1 MKIEFDEKRLL
12 AGVVGDAN
20 GVPRSE
26 FEASQPR
33 ALAALASFRD
43 KSEKGRYG
51 FPHLPFRKDI
61 IDAIHKYVHSVHF
74 EYETVC
80 LVGIGG
86 SALGA
91 WALDCGIRGPH
102 PVQGAFTREHPR
114 LVILDNIDPSFTAAA
129 LKSMNPRKTLALA
142 IAKSGATAETV
153 STFQIVRDW
162 LEQELGAEARNRIV
176 AVTTE
181 GKYEQGAN
189 AGNFK
194 SPLCELAANQGY
206 RTFGVPENVG
216 GRFSVFSA
224 VGLLPAALIGID
236 IDALTRGAA
245 EMTHRCWLPDLKKNV
260 ALRAALWH
268 WLMWDKKAIQVVFPY
283 SNQLWGTAF
292 WFRQLWAESLGK
304 VRKREGRTENVGQT
318 PVAALGVTD
327 QHSQVQLY
335 IEGPNDKVFTFWKV
349 EEFRSPGVIPARKF
363 GLESVDY
370 LAGRNLTDLIGAEQ
384 RATAAALSMN
394 HRPHCTVTLG
404 RADEEH
410 LGAFLQ
416 MMEFQTA
423 FLGELLGIDAF
434 NQPGVEQGKLF
445 TYGLMGRSGYEGYQR
460 QIEELEKH
468 WDATASE
475 NPGQGGAS
483 GHSA

>member
-1 MKIEFDEKRLL
+1 MKIQFDEKRLMS
-12 AGVVGDAN
+12 GVVGEDN
-20 GVPRSE
+20 GVSRSE
-26 FEASQPR
+26 FEQSRPK
-33 ALAALASFRD
+33 ALQALASFRA
-43 KSEKGRYG
+43 KSEKGLYG
-51 FPHLPFRKDI
+51 FPHLPFLQDMIGAVTRY
-61 IDAIHKYVHSVHF
+61 AGSVRLKYD
-74 EYETVC
+74 TVC

-91 WALDCGIRGPH
+91 WALDCGMRGPH
-102 PVQGAFTREHPR
+102 PVQGAVTPQHPR

-129 LKSMNPRKTLALA
+129 LASMDPGKTLVLV

-153 STFQIVRDW
+153 STFLIVRDW
-162 LEQELGAEARNRIV
+162 LERAVGANVKDRIV
-176 AVTTE
+176 VVTTE
-181 GKYEQGAN
+181 GKRENGEY
-189 AGNFK
+189 K

-206 RTFGVPENVG
+206 QTFGVPENVG
-216 GRFSVFSA
+216 GRFSVLSP

-236 IDALTRGAA
+236 IGKLTSGAA
-245 EMTHRCWLPDLKKNV
+245 EMTRRSWLPDLEENV

-268 WLMWDKKAIQVVFPY
+268 WLIWSKKPIQVVFPY

-304 VRKREGRTENVGQT
+304 VRQGGGRAENVGQT

-349 EEFRSPGVIPARKF
+349 EEFGSHGAIPARRF

-370 LAGRNLTDLIGAEQ
+370 LAGQTLAKLIHAEQ

-394 HRPHCTVTLG
+394 GRPHCTVTLG
-404 RADEEH
+404 RLDEEH

-423 FLGELLGIDAF
+423 FMGELLDIDAF

-445 TYGLMGRSGYEGYQR
+445 TYGLMGRPRFDRYTQ
-460 QIEELEKH
+460 QIEDLEKN
-468 WDATASE
+468 WAAA
-475 NPGQGGAS
+475 Q
-483 GHSA
+483 